1 MKKKDLLARIEQ
13 LEARVNQLEI
23 NKVPFVPVIPK
34 TAANTCKTCGATFGS
49 LTNYW
54 CGRSDCLS
62 FANPTFTISYN
73 V

>member
-1 MKKKDLLARIEQ
+1 MKKKYLLARIEQ

-23 NKVPFVPVIPK
+23 NKVPVIPT
-34 TAANTCKTCGATFGS
+34 TAINTCKTCGATFGS

-54 CGRSDCLS
+54 CGRSDCPS
-62 FANPTFTISYN
+62 FVNPTFTISYN

>member
-13 LEARVNQLEI
+13 LEARLNQLEI
-23 NKVPFVPVIPK
+23 NNIPVIPK
-34 TAANTCKTCGATFGS
+34 IAANTCKTCGVIFGS

-54 CGRSDCLS
+54 CGRSDCPS
-62 FANPTFTISYN
+62 FVNPTFTISYN

>member
-1 MKKKDLLARIEQ
+1 MKKKDLLTRIEQ

-23 NKVPFVPVIPK
+23 NNIPVIP
-34 TAANTCKTCGATFGS
+34 NTRTNACKTCGATFGS

-54 CGRSDCLS
+54 CGRSDCPS
-62 FANPTFTISYN
+62 FVNPTFTISYN